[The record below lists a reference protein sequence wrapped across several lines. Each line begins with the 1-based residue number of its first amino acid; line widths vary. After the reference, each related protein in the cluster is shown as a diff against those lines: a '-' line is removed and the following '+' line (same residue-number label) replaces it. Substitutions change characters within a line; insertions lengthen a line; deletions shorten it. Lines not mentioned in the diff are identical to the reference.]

1 MSDGNAGRA
10 DTPTEGFFQRMRK
23 PILIAGITLPVLAII
38 PGAIYMLHDPET
50 DDVTQTVREAGF
62 DPLVPPNRL
71 RGPGALYQVEGNSYR
86 KVCNVDAAMLEG
98 KVQQSPTPEHV
109 RKRLEKGG
117 FAVSGKL
124 LDDVNGRL
132 GGNRVTSIEY
142 KLTNVSISEI
152 AMSDLFAIQAALLSD
167 PGCLG
172 TVKQLLRANKQVC
185 AGYAALSATTSYRV
199 RSSSKVAANADA
211 KRPALEAVK
220 QAIEQKSGSEI
231 NVQNDDELTGENLF
245 YGIQVSQLCITLDT
259 DTAPSVAPPAAKG
272 SKQAEL
278 IDRFAVR

>member
-10 DTPTEGFFQRMRK
+10 DTPQEGFFQRMRK
-23 PILIAGITLPVLAII
+23 SILIAAIALPVLTTILVAVYILI
-38 PGAIYMLHDPET
+38 SPAG
-50 DDVTQTVREAGF
+50 DDVAQTVREAGF

-71 RGPGALYQVEGNSYR
+71 RGPGALYQVDGSSYR
-86 KVCNVDAAMLEG
+86 KVCNVDPAMLEG

-109 RKRLEKGG
+109 RRRLEKGG
-117 FAVSGKL
+117 FAVGSKL
-124 LDDVNGRL
+124 LEDVNGRL
-132 GGNRVTSIEY
+132 GGTRVTSIEY

-199 RSSSKVAANADA
+199 RSNSKVATNAEA
-211 KRPALEAVK
+211 KPAIEEVK
-220 QAIEQKSGSEI
+220 QAIQLQAHSDI
-231 NVQNDDELTGENLF
+231 VVQNDDELTGENLF
-245 YGIQVSQLCITLDT
+245 YGIQVSQLCITLDGE
-259 DTAPSVAPPAAKG
+259 TAPSVAPPAPKAP
-272 SKQAEL
+272 KQAEL
-278 IDRFAVR
+278 IDRFAVQ